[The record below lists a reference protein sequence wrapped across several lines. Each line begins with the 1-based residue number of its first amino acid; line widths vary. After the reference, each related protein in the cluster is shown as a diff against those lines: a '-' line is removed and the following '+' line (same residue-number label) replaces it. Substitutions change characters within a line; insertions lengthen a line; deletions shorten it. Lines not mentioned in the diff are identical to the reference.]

1 MPKLLLRHPHQADTL
16 VTMDGLT
23 DVVFDHA
30 ADLTVDEKVERMI
43 QEKERRD
50 TEAWTMLPRLFDIW
64 GKPCEGFTNDV

>member
-1 MPKLLLRHPHQADTL
+1 
-16 VTMDGLT
+16 MDGLT